1 MILYGFRIIYL
12 MFQMLY
18 MYLLL
23 FFKYHEI
30 RFENVLV
37 KCYVYNKY
45 VFLVSLIYI
54 YIVKMVSWS
63 WRYGYDL
70 GKFCLRRYVLNR
82 TIVTPLVFLRSL
94 PRMYLLGHWVLFI
107 YWQFCFLLCLVIKVF
122 LDSDLLSIEDQEL
135 FI

>member
-1 MILYGFRIIYL
+1 MVLELYISCF
-12 MFQMLY
+12 
-18 MYLLL
+18 
-23 FFKYHEI
+23 
-30 RFENVLV
+30 
-37 KCYVYNKY
+37 KCYICIYY
-45 VFLVSLIYI
+45 YFLNIMRYALKMYWSNAMFIINMFSLYHWYI

>member
-1 MILYGFRIIYL
+1 

-45 VFLVSLIYI
+45 VLLVSLIH
-54 YIVKMVSWS
+54 IVKMV
-63 WRYGYDL
+63 
-70 GKFCLRRYVLNR
+70 
-82 TIVTPLVFLRSL
+82 
-94 PRMYLLGHWVLFI
+94 
-107 YWQFCFLLCLVIKVF
+107 
-122 LDSDLLSIEDQEL
+122 
-135 FI
+135 